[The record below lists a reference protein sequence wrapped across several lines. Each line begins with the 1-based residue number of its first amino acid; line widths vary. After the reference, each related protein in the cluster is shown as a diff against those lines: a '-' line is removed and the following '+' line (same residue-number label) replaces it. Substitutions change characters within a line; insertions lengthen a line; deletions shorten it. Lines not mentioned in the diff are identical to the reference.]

1 VTSASHV
8 RPIAS
13 AWVAGFA
20 TGLENTS
27 PRMQEMIF
35 RRVWAF
41 SARLARRRI
50 GVHDGGHAYPL
61 RARGAIVAMAAPDG
75 ERDQHE

>member
-1 VTSASHV
+1 
-8 RPIAS
+8 
-13 AWVAGFA
+13 
-20 TGLENTS
+20 
-27 PRMQEMIF
+27 MQEMIF

-41 SARLARRRI
+41 SARLARRQI

-61 RARGAIVAMAAPDG
+61 RARGAIVAMAAPNG